1 MDYLRHYNL
10 LVEKAKNRILDSK
23 SETHH
28 IVPRCMGGSN
38 DASNLVDLTPE
49 EHYVAHQM
57 LVKLNPG
64 NLKLLFAANMMTVSN
79 SGQVRNN
86 KQYGWLKRQLA
97 EARTGQPGR
106 KWTDEEK
113 KKRSDEYK
121 GRPGKLHS
129 EESKKKIGKSS
140 LGRTHTLESKDKIS
154 KAGSGKIRTE
164 ETKNNISHALLGKPK
179 SEEAK
184 KNMRKPKQNYTSKK
198 GIPTGIATTGCFN
211 KGNEPWNKGKE
222 HPCNEDTKLKIK
234 EANSGRKRVY
244 KEDGSW
250 SMIKAGV

>member
-1 MDYLRHYNL
+1 MDYQKHYGALIGRAKTRNKQKGYERHH
-10 LVEKAKNRILDSK
+10 VI
-23 SETHH
+23 
-28 IVPRCMGGSN
+28 PRCLGGT
-38 DASNLVDLTPE
+38 DDKTNLVYLKPE
-49 EHYVAHQM
+49 EHYVAHQL

-86 KQYGWLKRQLA
+86 KQYSWLKRQLT

-164 ETKNNISHALLGKPK
+164 ETKNKISQALLGKPK

-184 KNMRKPKQNYTSKK
+184 KNMSKPKQNYTSKK
-198 GIPTGIATTGCFN
+198 GIPTGIATTGCFK

-250 SMIKAGV
+250 TMIKEGV